1 MACTARRSIP
11 PASGWSVAFLSL
23 LLAVVLLFFT
33 ARLAATTDTAEA
45 AQPAQDAPADDWDMD
60 WEDPAPAPGF
70 KSGAGSSGVPSATEP
85 SAPLADDSESTP
97 ASAAEADDS
106 ESTPA
111 PAAEADDW
119 DWDWEETDTG
129 PAYKSDS
136 GRQVDPAAASM
147 PKVPRVGETAEPD
160 FSVNPKSGHELF
172 ADVPGFGVIPS
183 IKDKGMHPCS
193 NCHTWAKS
201 NLTPRRLKVPHD
213 NFLLQHGL
221 HGKGEF
227 WCFTCHH
234 LDGAGG
240 LRTLEGE
247 KLAFDD
253 AYILCAQCHPGETR
267 DWSFGAH
274 GKRVDNW
281 QGNRRILNCTACHYQ
296 HSPTIKPR
304 KAIPPPP
311 VRRGLVRNDRKPHIE
326 TPLWDKIGERYRQT
340 GSAEH
345 P

>member
-1 MACTARRSIP
+1 MAFFP
-11 PASGWSVAFLSL
+11 VL
-23 LLAVVLLFFT
+23 LLAVAFQFLT
-33 ARLAATTDTAEA
+33 APLAAATDNAEA
-45 AQPAQDAPADDWDMD
+45 PQKALDAPAAEADDWDMD

-70 KSGAGSSGVPSATEP
+70 KSGAGSSGVPAAAESTATT
-85 SAPLADDSESTP
+85 ADDSESTP
-97 ASAAEADDS
+97 AS
-106 ESTPA
+106 TTG
-111 PAAEADDW
+111 ADDW

-129 PAYKSDS
+129 PAYKSDTT
-136 GRQVDPAAASM
+136 RRVDPAAASI

-160 FSVNPKSGHELF
+160 FSVSPKSGHQLF

-201 NLTPRRLKVPHD
+201 NLTPRRLRVPHD

-247 KLAFDD
+247 RLSFDD

-267 DWSFGAH
+267 DWSFGGH

-296 HSPTIKPR
+296 HRPNIKPR
-304 KAIPPPP
+304 KAVPPPP
-311 VRRGLVRNDRKPHIE
+311 VRRGLVRNDRKPHVE
-326 TPLWDKIGERYRQT
+326 APLWDKIGARYRES
-340 GSAEH
+340 GSAGN

>member
-1 MACTARRSIP
+1 MACAARRSIL
-11 PASGWSVAFLSL
+11 PASGWSVVFLP

-33 ARLAATTDTAEA
+33 APLAATTDTAGA
-45 AQPAQDAPADDWDMD
+45 TQPAQDMPADEVDDWDMD

-70 KSGAGSSGVPSATEP
+70 KTGAGSSEVPAATEP
-85 SAPLADDSESTP
+85 SAPS
-97 ASAAEADDS
+97 ADDS

-129 PAYKSDS
+129 PAYKTDS
-136 GRQVDPAAASM
+136 GRLDPGAARM

-160 FSVNPKSGHELF
+160 FSASPKSGHELF

-247 KLAFDD
+247 RLSFDD

-296 HSPTIKPR
+296 HRPNIKPR
-304 KAIPPPP
+304 KAVPPPP
-311 VRRGLVRNDRKPHIE
+311 VRRGLVRNERKPHVE
-326 TPLWDKIGERYRQT
+326 APLWEKIGARNRET
-340 GSAEH
+340 GSPVH